1 VRLPNHFSIVV
12 PSYNCKEWVEKCI
25 QSILSQDYQNYNVFY
40 IDDNSKDS
48 TKEKVS
54 LFKDARIKT
63 YYNSYNKGKMQ
74 NIVEVSRDL
83 QPDTIVVILDGDDWF
98 YDNTVL
104 SHLDSVYSD
113 KDVWMTNGSYI
124 IEPSNEVVSPE
135 LSYDYWDGTIR
146 HKSWQFSHLGTFRKK
161 LFDRVK
167 IKDFMDKQGRYWATT
182 SDQAI
187 MWPLAEMCGPEHH
200 RTINKVLYTYNRL
213 NPMSDDRVNRQDQL
227 ETEYQIRN
235 MKPYKR
241 LEVL

>member
-1 VRLPNHFSIVV
+1 MPNHFSIVV
-12 PSYNCKEWVEKCI
+12 PSYNCEEWVEKCI

-48 TKEKVS
+48 TKGKVS

-83 QPDTIVVILDGDDWF
+83 QPDTIIVILDGDDWF

-113 KDVWMTNGSYI
+113 ENVWMTNGSYI
-124 IEPSNEVVSPE
+124 IEPSNQVVSPE
-135 LSYDYWDGTIR
+135 FSYDYWDGTIR

-161 LFDRVK
+161 LFDKVK

-187 MWPLAEMCGPEHH
+187 MWPLAEMSGPKHH
-200 RTINKVLYTYNRL
+200 RSINKVLYTYNRL

>member
-1 VRLPNHFSIVV
+1 LPNHFSIVV
-12 PSYNCKEWVEKCI
+12 PSYNCEEWVEKCI

-48 TKEKVS
+48 TKGKVS

-83 QPDTIVVILDGDDWF
+83 QPDTIIVILDGDDWF

-104 SHLDSVYSD
+104 SHLNSVYSD
-113 KDVWMTNGSYI
+113 ENVWMTNGSYI
-124 IEPSNEVVSPE
+124 IEPSNQVVSPE
-135 LSYDYWDGTIR
+135 FSHDYWDGTIR

-161 LFDRVK
+161 LFDKVK

-187 MWPLAEMCGPEHH
+187 MWPLAEMSGPKHH
-200 RTINKVLYTYNRL
+200 RSINKVLYTYNRL

>member
-1 VRLPNHFSIVV
+1 LPNHFSIVV
-12 PSYNCKEWVEKCI
+12 PSYNCEEWVEKCI

-48 TKEKVS
+48 TKGKVS

-83 QPDTIVVILDGDDWF
+83 QPDTIIVILDGDDWF

-113 KDVWMTNGSYI
+113 ENVWMTNGSYI
-124 IEPSNEVVSPE
+124 IEPSNQVVSPE
-135 LSYDYWDGTIR
+135 FSHDYWDGTIR

-161 LFDRVK
+161 LFDKVK

-187 MWPLAEMCGPEHH
+187 MWPLAEMSGPKHH
-200 RTINKVLYTYNRL
+200 RSINKVLYTYNRL

>member
-1 VRLPNHFSIVV
+1 MPNHFSIVV
-12 PSYNCKEWVEKCI
+12 PSYNCEEWVEKCI

-48 TKEKVS
+48 TKGKVS

-83 QPDTIVVILDGDDWF
+83 QPDTIIVILDGDDWF

-104 SHLDSVYSD
+104 SHLESVYSD
-113 KDVWMTNGSYI
+113 EDVWMTNGSYI
-124 IEPSNEVVSPE
+124 IEPSNQVVSPE
-135 LSYDYWDGTIR
+135 FSHDYWDGTIR

-161 LFDRVK
+161 LFDKVK

-187 MWPLAEMCGPEHH
+187 MWPLAEMSGPKHH
-200 RTINKVLYTYNRL
+200 RSINKVLYTYNRL

>member
-1 VRLPNHFSIVV
+1 LPNHFSIVV
-12 PSYNCKEWVEKCI
+12 PSYNCEEWVEKCI

-83 QPDTIVVILDGDDWF
+83 QPDTIIVILDGDDWF

-113 KDVWMTNGSYI
+113 EDVWMTNGSYI
-124 IEPSNEVVSPE
+124 IEPSNQVVSPE
-135 LSYDYWDGTIR
+135 FSYDYWDGTIR

-161 LFDRVK
+161 LFDKVK

-187 MWPLAEMCGPEHH
+187 MWPLAEMSGPKHH
-200 RTINKVLYTYNRL
+200 RSINKVLYTYNRL

>member
-1 VRLPNHFSIVV
+1 MPNHFSIVV
-12 PSYNCKEWVEKCI
+12 PSYNCEEWVEKCI

-83 QPDTIVVILDGDDWF
+83 QPDTIIVILDGDDWF

-113 KDVWMTNGSYI
+113 EDVWMTNGSYI
-124 IEPSNEVVSPE
+124 IEPSNQVVSPE
-135 LSYDYWDGTIR
+135 FSYDYWDGTIR

-161 LFDRVK
+161 LFDKVK

-187 MWPLAEMCGPEHH
+187 MWPLAEMSGPKHH
-200 RTINKVLYTYNRL
+200 RSINKVLYTYNRL

>member
-1 VRLPNHFSIVV
+1 MPNHFSIVV
-12 PSYNCKEWVEKCI
+12 PSYNCEEWVEKCI

-48 TKEKVS
+48 TKGKVS

-83 QPDTIVVILDGDDWF
+83 QPDTIIVILDGDDWF

-113 KDVWMTNGSYI
+113 ENVWMTNGSYI
-124 IEPSNEVVSPE
+124 IEPSNQVVSPE
-135 LSYDYWDGTIR
+135 FSHDYWDGTIR

-161 LFDRVK
+161 LFDKVK

-187 MWPLAEMCGPEHH
+187 MWPLAEMSGPKHH
-200 RTINKVLYTYNRL
+200 RSINKVLYTYNRL

>member
-1 VRLPNHFSIVV
+1 MPNHFSIVV
-12 PSYNCKEWVEKCI
+12 PSYNCEEWVEKCI

-83 QPDTIVVILDGDDWF
+83 QPDTIIVILDGDDWF

-113 KDVWMTNGSYI
+113 ENVWMTNGSYI
-124 IEPSNEVVSPE
+124 IEPSNQVVSPE
-135 LSYDYWDGTIR
+135 FSHDYWDGTIR

-161 LFDRVK
+161 LFDKVK

-187 MWPLAEMCGPEHH
+187 MWPLAEMSGPKHH
-200 RTINKVLYTYNRL
+200 RSINKVLYTYNRL